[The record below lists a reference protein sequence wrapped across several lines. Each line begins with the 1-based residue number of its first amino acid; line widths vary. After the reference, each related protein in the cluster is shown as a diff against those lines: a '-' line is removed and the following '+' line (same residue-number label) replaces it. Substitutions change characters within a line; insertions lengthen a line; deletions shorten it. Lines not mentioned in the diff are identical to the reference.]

1 MNVGGRGSGRSFA
14 LSQLFCGWKFLT
26 ELSTYNAFIFKT
38 IKATHPHG
46 KKYRDDVEE

>member
-26 ELSTYNAFIFKT
+26 ELSTNNALIFKAV
-38 IKATHPHG
+38 KATHPYG
-46 KKYRDDVEE
+46 QKYQGDVEE